1 MVAYMHSYYF
11 ENTDFRILGVLQNTD
26 AVEVRTFE
34 DSRRQE
40 NIFVD
45 SLEAFCMGSFSSF
58 LQSQHLVPF
67 VFRLQLLSPTA
78 NKQLI
83 GVASHNYQRLLAGSR
98 TRM

>member
-1 MVAYMHSYYF
+1 MVAYMYSYYF
-11 ENTDFRILGVLQNTD
+11 ENTDFRIFDVLQNTD
-26 AVEVRTFE
+26 VVEVRTFE

-45 SLEAFCMGSFSSF
+45 SLEALYMGSFSSF
-58 LQSQHLVPF
+58 LQSQHPVPF
-67 VFRLQLLSPTA
+67 VFRLQFLSPTA

-83 GVASHNYQRLLAGSR
+83 GVTSQNYQRLLAGSR